1 MNAARFE
8 EGLLN
13 FSHVMGFMGALSSV
27 GGLQCGGLGGSLS
40 CISVPRP
47 VVQRF
52 LFIPHLYIP
61 LR

>member
-1 MNAARFE
+1 MNAARCE

-27 GGLQCGGLGGSLS
+27 GGLQCGDLEGSLS

-52 LFIPHLYIP
+52 LFIPRLYIR